1 MAIPGI
7 RNGPMLPARREMSSG
22 WIGKT
27 NAYRFLFPGNQL
39 WKYGSI
45 KMAVSV
51 KCNQA
56 RGCKGSN
63 EIRYFEI

>member
-1 MAIPGI
+1 MD
-7 RNGPMLPARREMSSG
+7 R
-22 WIGKT
+22 GKT

-63 EIRYFEI
+63 EIRYIEI